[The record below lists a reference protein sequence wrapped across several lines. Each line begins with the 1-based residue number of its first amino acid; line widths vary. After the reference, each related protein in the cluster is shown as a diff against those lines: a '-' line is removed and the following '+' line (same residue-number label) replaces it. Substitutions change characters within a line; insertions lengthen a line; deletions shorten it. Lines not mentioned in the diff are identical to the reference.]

1 MDVMVW
7 IEDFDPGIDGIA
19 PAAGISGVTLHPV
32 EAVLADGGRH
42 GADAALTTRPDA
54 RVLED
59 IALAGLRRAADRLGD
74 SVEVELACPPST
86 ARAHHS
92 IVGFAEAAQRI
103 HERVAIGLP
112 YTRATTSAVEEL
124 AVRGLK
130 TTVEIWHHDDLFP
143 LAKAFTRGLERRA
156 RLGGSLIDVTSV
168 SWFRVAPLHD
178 VAAGR
183 LDGRSIDAPSI
194 VSAAAQACYLT
205 ATRLFQ
211 GDRWRALRELG
222 ASSLRPG
229 FRSFDGAHELAP
241 ALALPGA
248 AVAVRAPSLRD
259 YVQEVDE
266 TTVAWVLAEAA
277 RHGVDVQALGAELRE
292 RASQTRAFLE
302 RTALARIT
310 DHRRA
315 DEALVRR
322 RGNE

>member
-7 IEDFDPGIDGIA
+7 VEDFDPWIDCTA

-32 EAVLADGGRH
+32 EAVLADGRRG
-42 GADAALTTRPDA
+42 GADAAPTDRRDA

-59 IALAGLRRAADRLGD
+59 IALAGLRQAVDRLGD
-74 SVEVELACPPST
+74 SVDVELPCPPST
-86 ARAHHS
+86 ARASHS
-92 IVGFAEAAQRI
+92 IVTFAEAAQRI
-103 HERVAIGLP
+103 HERAAIGLP
-112 YTRATTSAVEEL
+112 CTRATTSAVEEL
-124 AVRGLK
+124 AARGLK
-130 TTVEIWHHDDLFP
+130 TTVEIWHHADLFP

-156 RLGGSLIDVTSV
+156 RLGGSLTDVTSV

-183 LDGRSIDAPSI
+183 LDGRSIDAQSI
-194 VSAAAQACYLT
+194 VSAAAQSCYLT

-211 GDRWRALRELG
+211 GARWRALRELG
-222 ASSLRPG
+222 ASTLRPG

-248 AVAVRAPSLRD
+248 AVAMPAPRLRD
-259 YVQEVDE
+259 YAPEVDE

-277 RHGVDVQALGAELRE
+277 RHGVDVHALGAELRE
-292 RASQTRAFLE
+292 RATHTRAFLE
-302 RTALARIT
+302 RAALARIT

-315 DEALVRR
+315 DEALERR
-322 RGNE
+322 RGNG